1 MSKGLARTE
10 MPDASISQL
19 QRTAGISRNS
29 AAKWAC
35 VLEAAEAAGKDG
47 RAQ

>member
-1 MSKGLARTE
+1 M
-10 MPDASISQL
+10 SISQL

-29 AAKWAC
+29 AAKWAR
-35 VLEAAEAAGKDG
+35 VLEVAQTAGKDG